1 MKKVFISFIA
11 MLSVVFFFISGK
23 GDANEVVDNTDTEQQ
38 NLEGQV
44 LSHYLKLEEKE
55 GHYTLHFYNKKELK
69 EVLKSFDTELTVEK
83 INEAVA
89 EINDVLDKENGVE
102 PLSDYFKALKNKTLV
117 IHNIDNRSYTGFRNA
132 FSWTFFGVCTFHSLL
147 YTGAALA
154 LGVTGVGSAVN
165 PALVAAVPLTPEVG
179 FWERV
184 LIFVLY
190 MLFIISTICLAKFLS
205 KNKRQR

>member
-23 GDANEVVDNTDTEQQ
+23 GDANEVVDNTVTEQQ

-83 INEAVA
+83 INKAVA

-154 LGVTGVGSAVN
+154 LGVTGVGSAVI

-190 MLFIISTICLAKFLS
+190 VVYHINDLFS
-205 KNKRQR
+205 

>member
-23 GDANEVVDNTDTEQQ
+23 GYANEVVDNTVTEQQ

-55 GHYTLHFYNKKELK
+55 WHYTLHFYNKKELK

-83 INEAVA
+83 INEAVT
-89 EINDVLDKENGVE
+89 EINDVIAKENGVG

-117 IHNIDNRSYTGFRNA
+117 IHNRDNRSYTGFRNA
-132 FSWTFFGVCTFHSLL
+132 CSWTFFGVGTFHSLL

-154 LGVTGVGSAVN
+154 LGVTGVGSAVI
-165 PALVAAVPLTPEVG
+165 PALVAAIPLTPEVG

-184 LIFVLY
+184 LSFILF
-190 MLFIISTICLAKFLS
+190 MSFIISTICLVKFLS

>member
-1 MKKVFISFIA
+1 MKKLFISFIA

-23 GDANEVVDNTDTEQQ
+23 GYANEVVDNTVTEQQ

-44 LSHYLKLEEKE
+44 LSHYLKVEEKE

-89 EINDVLDKENGVE
+89 KINDVLAKENGVG

-117 IHNIDNRSYTGFRNA
+117 LVSHVRKGEESENLNDMFLGS
-132 FSWTFFGVCTFHSLL
+132 S
-147 YTGAALA
+147 ALA
-154 LGVTGVGSAVN
+154 Q
-165 PALVAAVPLTPEVG
+165 AATK
-179 FWERV
+179 
-184 LIFVLY
+184 ILY
-190 MLFIISTICLAKFLS
+190 LKREKDSNDIISLQMTKTRYTKFQTDKIYL
-205 KNKRQR
+205 KRDGMRLNATNFIKEDLDI